1 MNSKESVDA
10 EYASEINYLTFFDNQ
25 TPKRPYDDGRA
36 TSVEDRSVPSS
47 RNNSTYTTLYVNND
61 FLYGDLVEDVYMT
74 FPKGYENV
82 DKTKVC
88 KLTKSLYGL
97 KQSPRQWNAKL
108 TTSLAEHGFEQKNE
122 CGLCM
127 TQRKYCLELLYEYGL
142 LATRLVDI
150 PLPENSVLCLKRLKM
165 TSILMILQVIKK
177 LVGKLIYLTNTR
189 SDISYV
195 VHCLS
200 QHMHSHMQSHFKV
213 ALRVLRYLKRSPS
226 CGIQFNK
233 NSDLK
238 LRDLADVDWV
248 KCPMT
253 KKSVT
258 SFHVFLGQT
267 LVSWKSK
274 KHATLFK
281 SSSEAKYRT
290 IRIAT
295 NLVFHERTK
304 HFELHV
310 YFVREKVMTGVI
322 KTVKIDTKMKLGMLD
337 MFAGVMSSKEKGR
350 IQSKKKKV
358 QTEGG

>member
-1 MNSKESVDA
+1 MRLATISHVGNLKLSNNVILYYVLVVHGYCVSVLSVNKLIRDSKMFVGFNEDKCYIQDLKRETILGTDSESGELGHPADQVLSALLNDLKISKPSYVHVCEICHRAKQTKEPLPLSNHKSKTLELFRSDNRAEFVNNKMSKLFSELAIIHQTSYVKFYKIVFPFKMNSKESVDA

-150 PLPENSVLCLKRLKM
+150 PLPENSVL
-165 TSILMILQVIKK
+165 
-177 LVGKLIYLTNTR
+177 
-189 SDISYV
+189 
-195 VHCLS
+195 
-200 QHMHSHMQSHFKV
+200 
-213 ALRVLRYLKRSPS
+213 
-226 CGIQFNK
+226 
-233 NSDLK
+233 
-238 LRDLADVDWV
+238 
-248 KCPMT
+248 
-253 KKSVT
+253 
-258 SFHVFLGQT
+258 
-267 LVSWKSK
+267 
-274 KHATLFK
+274 
-281 SSSEAKYRT
+281 
-290 IRIAT
+290 
-295 NLVFHERTK
+295 
-304 HFELHV
+304 
-310 YFVREKVMTGVI
+310 
-322 KTVKIDTKMKLGMLD
+322 KLGMLD